1 MPVCWK
7 DLKSIDCFVDSY
19 FLYRYYITVMNITTQ
34 QGYRPEGRL
43 PSVKWLY
50 PMVLTSAMVL
60 YISTAQRGVPWQ
72 DSGMHQF
79 RAIKFDLVGHLGLAL
94 SHPLY
99 IAAGHGIWLIS
110 KEHFPFLMNAFSGLG
125 MAIAMANLAA
135 VCTILTGRRWIGA
148 VSAAML
154 AVAHTPWWLGTI
166 SEVYAWVIAGL
177 TAEIW
182 LMILLIH
189 KPTAGKLCALTFISG
204 IGLSLHNFALLPL
217 PIYIVVALVLVA
229 RKQLHAKALIP
240 AAVVYLIGAGLYIG
254 MIINQAINTGDIVG
268 TIHSALFGKYAS
280 AVLNIS
286 SVSKYGKANAA
297 ISSMNFVNFLL
308 PFAVIGW
315 ARLSQQAGRF
325 IAFAI
330 GAITV
335 IELFFFIRYPV
346 PDQFMFIL
354 PSLVMITIAA
364 SVGISRLAAHSADRA
379 RLVLAACIISIIIPP
394 MVYATVPTI
403 LRNLGVNVR
412 RKRPLPFRDE
422 VRYWL
427 TPWKHNENSAELFAK
442 AVLTTVEPNG
452 VIIAGPSSYYPI
464 ALFQKIHSIRK
475 DVLLLGG
482 NEPWGEV
489 PKPSNEDLQAFFHA
503 LAGRPIY
510 SVSNVRGYCPKA
522 LLPYIEERLHGIIY
536 RIRPPAEQPPTSSPV
551 SNPSRARR

>member
-1 MPVCWK
+1 
-7 DLKSIDCFVDSY
+7 
-19 FLYRYYITVMNITTQ
+19 MNSTTQ
-34 QGYRPEGRL
+34 QGYRPEGQL

-50 PMVLTSAMVL
+50 PLVFLGTIVL
-60 YISTAQRGVPWQ
+60 YALTTQRGVPWQ

-79 RAIKFDLVGHLGLAL
+79 RAIKFDLAGHLGLAL
-94 SHPLY
+94 AHPLY
-99 IAAGHGIWLIS
+99 IAAGHGIWLIN
-110 KEHFPFLMNAFSGLG
+110 KEHFPLLMNAFSGLG

-135 VCTILTGRRWIGA
+135 VCTILTGKRWIGA
-148 VSAAML
+148 ISAAML

-182 LMILLIH
+182 LMILLIRQ
-189 KPTAGKLCALTFISG
+189 PTVGKLFALALVSG

-217 PIYIVVALVLVA
+217 PIYIIVSLVLIAKKRLPAWALV
-229 RKQLHAKALIP
+229 P
-240 AAVVYLIGAGLYIG
+240 ATASYLLGASLYIG
-254 MIINQAINTGDIVG
+254 LIVNQAVETGDIVG

-286 SVSKYGKANAA
+286 SVSKYCKANAA

-308 PFAVIGW
+308 PFAIVGW
-315 ARLSQQAGRF
+315 LRMSRQVGRF

-330 GAITV
+330 GAITI
-335 IELFFFIRYPV
+335 IELLFFIRYPV

-364 SVGISRLAAHSADRA
+364 SIGISRLAAHSADRA

-394 MVYATVPTI
+394 MVYATIPTI

-422 VRYWL
+422 MRYWL

-442 AVLTTVEPNG
+442 SALSTVEPNG
-452 VIIAGPSSYYPI
+452 VIIADSSTYYPI
-464 ALFQKIHSIRK
+464 AMVQKIYSIRK
-475 DVLLLGG
+475 DVLILGG
-482 NEPWGEV
+482 NEPWEV
-489 PKPSNEDLQAFFHA
+489 PRPTKENLKAFFRA

-510 SVSNVRGYCPKA
+510 TVSNVRGYCPKA
-522 LLPYIEERLHGIIY
+522 LLSYIEDRRHGVVY
-536 RIRPPAEQPPTSSPV
+536 RIRPPAGILPTSTTSLPTSSP
-551 SNPSRARR
+551 SETRR